1 MSILIVEDDAA
12 INRLLSEA
20 LVTAGYNSS
29 SAYSGSEALLMLT
42 RAEYQLV
49 ILDLMLPGK
58 TGAEVLSEIRR
69 KSAVPVI
76 VLSARVD
83 KESKL
88 ALLGLGADDYVTKPF
103 DVDELLARVE
113 AQLRRSTVYSERRH
127 QLSYLDITLLPDTYE
142 AMVGDEAISLTLRE
156 FQILSLLIA
165 NPKQVFTRSQIY
177 ESVWGNSYLDGGSR
191 TSSDDKTVNVHIS
204 NLRAKLG
211 KSQHNHIKTVWGIGF
226 RLAE

>member
-58 TGAEVLSEIRR
+58 TGAEVLSEIRM

-191 TSSDDKTVNVHIS
+191 TSSDD
-204 NLRAKLG
+204 
-211 KSQHNHIKTVWGIGF
+211 
-226 RLAE
+226 